1 MERAKKQ
8 PRTRGCCWRAAPTGN
23 TTQGWAA
30 PLFHADPLW
39 RWSRGHLVL
48 LAQSRAAHG
57 KLSNPLREG
66 RTWLL
71 PFTHP
76 SQSRGGEKG
85 LPKWTVLP
93 KMDGRRA
100 TPSRAGAAEGAVPS
114 HPPEHAQRKAP
125 GPRGKERRCS
135 GDAAASRGAPRGD
148 GALSRVPPRPGG
160 APRVPPPRDASG
172 DAHGGDPSRPVP
184 PPGCAARRS
193 RLKHSPAEGPTRG
206 RAHPKSSSMD
216 LK

>member
-1 MERAKKQ
+1 MESR
-8 PRTRGCCWRAAPTGN
+8 PNRGHDARLS
-23 TTQGWAA
+23 A

-125 GPRGKERRCS
+125 GPGERN
-135 GDAAASRGAPRGD
+135 GDARGTPPPLAAPRAGTGRSAGCRRGRGGSA
-148 GALSRVPPRPGG
+148 GAAATRRERGRARRGPLAPRPTARLRG
-160 APRVPPPRDASG
+160 
-172 DAHGGDPSRPVP
+172 
-184 PPGCAARRS
+184 AARRS